1 MHSYSQ
7 NTLYVFMLHIISG
20 GLEHVVRTF
29 SYVYVLICFVL
40 VYKYLWRNTW
50 QIFKTK
56 KSFEE
61 LIEVLIVVIDQVVSE
76 ITSKVL

>member
-7 NTLYVFMLHIISG
+7 NTLYVFMLHIRSG
-20 GLEHVVRTF
+20 GLEHVVHAF